1 MAEIILIQVESRVF
15 NDKIHEEELIII
27 FVSTAD
33 IKKNIRPMNS
43 TQEPASVLFTQT
55 PLCLYSQETIEYFW
69 HVIFKSEVNTSLR

>member
-1 MAEIILIQVESRVF
+1 
-15 NDKIHEEELIII
+15 
-27 FVSTAD
+27 
-33 IKKNIRPMNS
+33 MNS